1 MSAMEILEDLFFIER
16 GYLNGNHFVYRS
28 KEPVLID
35 TAYVSGFAQT
45 EKLIRDLG
53 VDLSRVRLI
62 VNTHCHCDHVGGNRI
77 VQDKSGCDIAMHTI
91 GKYFINTGDDW
102 STWWRYYAQD
112 ADFFQCTEE
121 LKDDDVICVGP
132 NEFRVIYTPG
142 HSADGIVLYNRQ
154 EKLLISSD
162 TLWERDMAVM
172 TVRVEGSRAVFS
184 LLESLEKLE
193 KLDVKTV
200 YPGHG
205 KPFTDFSEA
214 LCRARK
220 RLAEYLD
227 DPKKMGID
235 LLKKILIYTLMMK
248 NGIDEETFF
257 QYLLT
262 TPWFPETVDYYFNGE
277 CERKFTEIV
286 KDLSLRGIIK
296 TDRQK
301 IFTTVK
307 P

>member
-1 MSAMEILEDLFFIER
+1 MSVIEILEDLFFIER
-16 GYLNGNHFVYRS
+16 GYLNGNHFVHRS
-28 KEPVLID
+28 EEPVLID

-45 EKLIRDLG
+45 EKLTRDLG

-77 VQDKSGCDIAMHTI
+77 IQDKSGCDIAMHTI

-112 ADFFQCTEE
+112 ADFFRCTQE
-121 LKDDDVICVGP
+121 LQDDDVICVGP
-132 NEFRVIYTPG
+132 HEFRVIYTPG
-142 HSADGIVLYNRQ
+142 HSADGIVLYNRK

-205 KPFTDFSEA
+205 KPFTDLSEA

-227 DPKKMGID
+227 DPKRMGSD

-248 NGIDEETFF
+248 NGIDEGTFF

-277 CERKFTEIV
+277 YERKFTEIV